1 MSPLIENPE
10 AHEAEERVA
19 WPAWGLILCGLV
31 GGVTSVLT
39 GLIGLFSI
47 ASGDLTRAVGSAE
60 LSSTVIVLVSALQ
73 GALSLVILSG
83 GWRARV
89 LEGHTHA
96 MIASVLLALPCCV
109 FVGCGPLNL
118 IVGLWALL
126 RLREPKVRA
135 AFV

>member
-19 WPAWGLILCGLV
+19 WPAWGLILCGLM
-31 GGVTSVLT
+31 GAVTSVLL

-60 LSSTVIVLVSALQ
+60 LSSTMIVLVSALQ
-73 GALSLVILSG
+73 GTLSLVILTG

-96 MIASVLLALPCCV
+96 MIASALLALPCCV
-109 FVGCGPLNL
+109 FVGCGPVNL
-118 IVGLWALL
+118 VIGIWALL
-126 RLREPKVRA
+126 RLREPGVRA

>member
-19 WPAWGLILCGLV
+19 WPAWGLILCGAVGAVSSVLMGLMGMFAIANGDLSQAV
-31 GGVTSVLT
+31 GG
-39 GLIGLFSI
+39 
-47 ASGDLTRAVGSAE
+47 AE
-60 LSSTVIVLVSALQ
+60 LSSTMIVLISAAQ
-73 GALSLVILSG
+73 GALSLVILTG

-96 MIASVLLALPCCV
+96 MIASVLLAVPCCV
-109 FVGCGPLNL
+109 FVGCGPMNL
-118 IVGLWALL
+118 IIGIWALL
-126 RLREPKVRA
+126 RLREPRVRD

>member
-10 AHEAEERVA
+10 AHAAEERVA

-31 GGVTSVLT
+31 GAVSAVLM

-60 LSSTVIVLVSALQ
+60 LSSTMIVLVSALQ
-73 GALSLVILSG
+73 GALSLVILTG

-96 MIASVLLALPCCV
+96 MIASVLLAVPCCV
-109 FVGCGPLNL
+109 FVGCGPVNL
-118 IVGLWALL
+118 IVGVWAIL
-126 RLREPKVRA
+126 RLREPQVRA